1 MIYTRNIKGKP
12 TMSTLQHEEIFDE
25 ILEEVK
31 VDYPHLSLVEQ
42 VSIASQRF
50 WNFSN

>member
-1 MIYTRNIKGKP
+1 
-12 TMSTLQHEEIFDE
+12 MSTLQHEEIFEE
-25 ILEEVK
+25 ILEEVQ
-31 VDYPHLSLVEQ
+31 VDYPDLSLVEQ